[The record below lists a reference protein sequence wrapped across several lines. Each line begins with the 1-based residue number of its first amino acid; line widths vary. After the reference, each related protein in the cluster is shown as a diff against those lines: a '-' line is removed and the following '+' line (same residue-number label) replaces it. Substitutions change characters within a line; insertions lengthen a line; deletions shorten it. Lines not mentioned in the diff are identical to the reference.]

1 MNKPP
6 EVIQTKLID
15 KKSILKSLSY
25 GVVILVGVFLI
36 YLIGLQQ
43 QQNDAQQRSLS
54 FSLLVCANLILILH
68 TLSRTKSSWQVLKE
82 SGWITKSI
90 LILSLSALV
99 AVLAIPMLRTAFS
112 FELPNAF
119 SALAALFSLIG
130 IALCLKWLH

>member
-15 KKSILKSLSY
+15 KKSILKSISY
-25 GVVILVGVFLI
+25 GLVIFFGVFLT

-43 QQNDAQQRSLS
+43 EQNDSQQRSLS

-90 LILSLSALV
+90 LILSLSALF
-99 AVLAIPMLRTAFS
+99 AVLAIPMLRKAFS
-112 FELPNAF
+112 FELPNAL
-119 SALAALFSLIG
+119 STTAAFCSLVG
-130 IALCLKWLH
+130 IALGLKWLR